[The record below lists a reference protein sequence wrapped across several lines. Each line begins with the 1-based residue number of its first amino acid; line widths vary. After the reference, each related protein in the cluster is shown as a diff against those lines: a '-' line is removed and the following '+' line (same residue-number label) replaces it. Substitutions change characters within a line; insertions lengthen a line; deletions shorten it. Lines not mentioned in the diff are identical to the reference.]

1 MDKKYRNRKIFEV
14 IAEVYSDMILLRDLQ
29 IKLGSDFTLN
39 EIDKS
44 LFELLKARSIDIKID
59 KHNIVYLK
67 ANKTGLERIENIRL
81 ISDFGRKIIDL
92 IKLYEND
99 DIRGVHRHYIA
110 HVLNIYFSEKPVEYR
125 KLINELS
132 WLALNNYI
140 KDVNGWLHLIQ

>member
-44 LFELLKARSIDIKID
+44 LFELLKARYIDIKID

-67 ANKTGLERIENIRL
+67 ANKTGLERIENIL
-81 ISDFGRKIIDL
+81 LANK
-92 IKLYEND
+92 ET
-99 DIRGVHRHYIA
+99 
-110 HVLNIYFSEKPVEYR
+110 VEF
-125 KLINELS
+125 
-132 WLALNNYI
+132 
-140 KDVNGWLHLIQ
+140 